1 MGNIINLD
9 SIADAQNKI
18 RSKIQ
23 AVSEEMEAKQ
33 TETESDKP
41 EKKKK
46 PEVPIWRKANLTL
59 EEAAAYTGIGINKL
73 RTISNERDCEFV
85 LFVGSKRL
93 IKRQRLEEYLDKVNT
108 I

>member
-9 SIADAQNKI
+9 SIAEAQNKI

-23 AVSEEMEAKQ
+23 AVSEEMEARQ
-33 TETESDKP
+33 TETKSDKA